1 MKQFIRNNS
10 GAVFLILAAAIW
22 GTAFVAQTSAA
33 ESVESFTF
41 NASRYLLAAAALG
54 VAIGL
59 KYKKSKPEKAQ
70 QKISGKKLFIYGA
83 AIGCVLF
90 IASSL
95 QQFGISVYPD
105 NVSNVPGRSGFLT
118 AMYVVLVPLSAVFFK
133 KKISLQ
139 VWIAVVLS
147 VIALWLICLENGFEG
162 IYLGDLLM
170 ILCAICFSAH
180 IILIDS
186 VSFKADGLKLSCIQ
200 FLTAGTLSLI
210 CALIFD
216 NTPIEN
222 VAKAWLP
229 ILYVGIGSSAI
240 GYTFQ
245 IIGQKKTAPAVASI
259 LMSLESVFALLGGM
273 AIFSQMPSLREGIGC
288 AVMFAAVI
296 LSQIKSTSKEG
307 SQ

>member
-1 MKQFIRNNS
+1 MKKFIKNNS

-41 NASRYLLAAAALG
+41 NASRYLLAAAVLG
-54 VAIGL
+54 VVIAF
-59 KYKKSKPEKAQ
+59 KSIIKKPEKT
-70 QKISGKKLFIYGA
+70 KESVSTKHIFIYGA
-83 AIGCVLF
+83 VIGTVLF

-105 NVSNVPGRSGFLT
+105 NVSNIPGRSGFLT

-133 KKISLQ
+133 KKISAR
-139 VWIAVVLS
+139 VWIAVVLA
-147 VIALWLICLENGFEG
+147 VIALWLICLENGFKG

-170 ILCAICFSAH
+170 ILCAVCFTAH
-180 IILIDS
+180 IIIIDS
-186 VSFKADGLKLSCIQ
+186 VSFKADGIKLSCIQ
-200 FLTAGTLSLI
+200 FLTAGMLSLV
-210 CALIFD
+210 CALIFEH
-216 NTPIEN
+216 TPIEN
-222 VAKAWLP
+222 VIKAWLP

-245 IIGQKKTAPAVASI
+245 IIGQKKTQPAVASI
-259 LMSLESVFALLGGM
+259 LMSLESVFALLGGLVV
-273 AIFSQMPSLREGIGC
+273 FGQMPSPREGVGC

-296 LSQIKSTSKEG
+296 LSQIKTDSKEV
-307 SQ
+307 SV

>member
-1 MKQFIRNNS
+1 MKKFLKKNS

-54 VAIGL
+54 IVIPFKNKIAKPKG
-59 KYKKSKPEKAQ
+59 SKTE
-70 QKISGKKLFIYGA
+70 ISSKRLLLYGA
-83 AIGCVLF
+83 VIGSVLF
-90 IASSL
+90 VASSL
-95 QQFGISVYPD
+95 QQYGISVYPD
-105 NVSNVPGRSGFLT
+105 NVSNIPGRSGFLT

-139 VWIAVVLS
+139 VWIAVILAV
-147 VIALWLICLENGFEG
+147 VALWLICLENGFEG

-170 ILCAICFSAH
+170 ILCAVCFTAH
-180 IILIDS
+180 IIIIDS
-186 VSFKADGLKLSCIQ
+186 VSFKADGIKLSCIQ
-200 FLTAGTLSLI
+200 FLTAGILSLV
-210 CALIFD
+210 CALIFEH
-216 NTPIEN
+216 TPIEN
-222 VAKAWLP
+222 VLKAWLP

-245 IIGQKKTAPAVASI
+245 IIGQKRTQPAVASI
-259 LMSLESVFALLGGM
+259 LMSLESVFALLGGLV
-273 AIFSQMPSLREGIGC
+273 IFGQMLSLREGIGC

-296 LSQIKSTSKEG
+296 LSQIKTDSKEA
-307 SQ
+307 SV

>member
-1 MKQFIRNNS
+1 MKKFLKNNS

-41 NASRYLLAAAALG
+41 NASRYLLAAAVLG
-54 VAIGL
+54 VVIGF
-59 KYKKSKPEKAQ
+59 KSIKTKSEKTAKSVSTKQ
-70 QKISGKKLFIYGA
+70 LFIYGA
-83 AIGCVLF
+83 LIGTVLF

-105 NVSNVPGRSGFLT
+105 NVSNIPGRSGFLT

-133 KKISLQ
+133 KKISVQ
-139 VWIAVVLS
+139 VWIAVVLA
-147 VIALWLICLENGFEG
+147 VIALWLICLENGFKG

-170 ILCAICFSAH
+170 ILCAVCFTVH
-180 IILIDS
+180 IIIIDS
-186 VSFKADGLKLSCIQ
+186 VSFKTDGIKLSCIQ
-200 FLTAGTLSLI
+200 FLTAGTLSLM
-210 CALIFD
+210 CALVFEH
-216 NTPIEN
+216 TPIEN
-222 VAKAWLP
+222 VLKAWVP

-245 IIGQKKTAPAVASI
+245 IMGQKKTQPAVASI
-259 LMSLESVFALLGGM
+259 LMSLESVFALLGGLVV
-273 AIFSQMPSLREGIGC
+273 FGQMLSLREGVGC

-296 LSQIKSTSKEG
+296 LSQIKSD
-307 SQ
+307 